1 MDKKEL
7 TFKEIWDTLY
17 EIDVS
22 KHTEKKMNLTYLS
35 WSRAWTLLMKE
46 YPQATYTFVDF
57 EGVPYRALPDGTTEV
72 ATQIKIE
79 DHVRSMLLPIMDHKN
94 NAVENPNARQV
105 NDNRMRCLVKNLA
118 MFGLGMKVF
127 TQFEDHLPDP
137 DNDKKPVAKKKRVMD
152 EKKLQQLAEAREKAN
167 ATRKAKKEARL
178 KAKQEVEEHTQK
190 MIEEK
195 QQEYVSQKVSKIKKQ
210 IDKEPVIIQKSS
222 VSTEDIEN
230 IVSNAISKYDSDRI
244 ARKEEKRKKKEEAEK
259 HKKINAT
266 IKKAQGKPLTPQ
278 EAGFFDS
285 CFG

>member
-1 MDKKEL
+1 MTDVL
-7 TFKEIWDTLY
+7 PVIIDPEISENNEEEQKSLSM
-17 EIDVS
+17 EINDEEVFS
-22 KHTEKKMNLTYLS
+22 E
-35 WSRAWTLLMKE
+35 E
-46 YPQATYTFVDF
+46 EEEP
-57 EGVPYRALPDGTTEV
+57 LPEV
-72 ATQIKIE
+72 KPKVKI
-79 DHVRSMLLPIMDHKN
+79 
-94 NAVENPNARQV
+94 
-105 NDNRMRCLVKNLA
+105 DN
-118 MFGLGMKVF
+118 KVIF
-127 TQFEDHLPDP
+127 QDAPSV
-137 DNDKKPVAKKKRVMD
+137 KPVAKKKRVMD
-152 EKKLQQLAEAREKAN
+152 EKKLQQLAEARAKAN

-190 MIEEK
+190 MIQEK
-195 QQEYVSQKVSKIKKQ
+195 QEEYVSQKVSKIKKQ